1 MALEISGKL
10 FAKLALQTGTSARTG
25 SQWQKQEFVIETE
38 DQYPK
43 KICSS
48 LWGDKVDQLAQF
60 NIGDPIK
67 ISVDIESRE
76 YQGRW
81 YTDIR
86 AWKIEHPQAVAPVA
100 VAPYPQGAP
109 VQAPYVQQAP
119 QQYYTGAPQ
128 QAPQQYYSGA
138 PQQAPQQPSNI
149 PSAQLPEMESTF
161 TDDSPNDLPF

>member
-25 SQWQKQEFVIETE
+25 SPWQKQEFVIETD

-67 ISVDIESRE
+67 LSIDIESRE

-86 AWKIEHPQAVAPVA
+86 TWKIEHPQMGVPGAVQ
-100 VAPYPQGAP
+100 YPQGAP
-109 VQAPYVQQAP
+109 MQAPYVQQAP
-119 QQYYTGAPQ
+119 QQYYMGAPQ
-128 QAPQQYYSGA
+128 QAPQSAA
-138 PQQAPQQPSNI
+138 PQQAPTNI
-149 PSAQLPEMESTF
+149 PSAQLPEMGPTF